1 VEAVASSSRGRQLKF
16 LCLEALAQEPD
27 ARAAFL
33 DQACA
38 GDAALRH
45 EVELLLA
52 GQARLAGFLETP
64 VWEPPSA
71 VLTPGTRLGPYEI
84 DSAIGAGGMGEV
96 YKARDARLGRTVAI
110 KVLPAGVASDPDRR
124 RLFEQEARAAS
135 ALNHPHICVVYDVG
149 SQASVTPG
157 AAPVHYLVMEHL
169 DGQTLAAHLTK
180 GKLPVSQALEI
191 GIQLAG
197 ALSAAHTHGIVHR
210 DLKPGNVM
218 LVKGDGGATL
228 QVKLLDF
235 GLVKLMGRDE
245 SLASQPTIGAAEQTD
260 EGRIVGTVS
269 YMSPEQAQGRPVD
282 ERSDIFSFGSLLYE
296 MVSGQK
302 PFHGESSVTTLA
314 AIIEKEPRP
323 LSGEIPP
330 DLEKVLARC
339 LSKDPARRYQHI
351 GDVKLELQDLVEENG
366 SRANRAAALP
376 PGRRRFPWIL
386 AAAASPLILAAAG
399 SFLLVRGDR
408 ALPQTRVV
416 NLTSYPGR
424 ETQPALSPDGTQ
436 VAFTWNGEKEDNDDI
451 YVQNV
456 GDTHATRVTTDPQPD
471 AYPCWSPDGRRIA
484 FVRLG
489 ASGTT
494 GELRVISALGGPEQK
509 LAEWP
514 GVGDGVSWSPD
525 GRWLAVSRVPA
536 AGVSADD
543 TAGIYF
549 YPAQGGDWRR
559 ITFPKPPATD
569 AYPRFSWNGGS
580 LAFARSRPV
589 GAALDVFIQ
598 ALTPEGVPHDGPRQV
613 TTTGMLLRGLAWH
626 RDGRSLIVAADP
638 AFGLT
643 YLYRVFTDRHAPPER
658 IELAGHQVESLST
671 SLGSTRLVFVYSDRN
686 QDIWR
691 LNPDGA
697 SAPLLRSSF
706 MEATPEY
713 SPDGRKVAFTSNR
726 NEQSC
731 EIWVANADGTNQY
744 QLTHGPGRNQ
754 GTARWSPDGQWIA
767 FDSQD
772 EKGQLDI
779 YVIEASGGQPR
790 PLTSEASDEVTPS
803 WSRDGQWIYF
813 RSDRTGG
820 DEIWRAPSAGGP
832 AERITAD
839 GGQHPYE
846 SIDGRTL
853 FYTKPAGELWTKPVD
868 GGPER
873 RLTGGVRGMYFAAAM
888 DGLYYLGPRGTD
900 GKWPL
905 MFIDPSSRV
914 SREVARFTRAP
925 HTQGFT
931 VSPDGRSVLYAV
943 DAVGTGAD
951 LKLIEHFQ

>member
-1 VEAVASSSRGRQLKF
+1 VASGDRGQQVKF

-45 EVELLLA
+45 EVESLLA

-64 VWEPPSA
+64 VWERPSV

-124 RLFEQEARAAS
+124 GRFEQEARAAS

-149 SQASVTPG
+149 SQAPVTPG

-169 DGQTLAAHLTK
+169 DGQTLAARLTK
-180 GKLPVSQALEI
+180 GKLPVPQALEI

-218 LVKGDGGATL
+218 LVEGDGGATL
-228 QVKLLDF
+228 EVKLLDF
-235 GLVKLMGRDE
+235 GLVKLKGRDE
-245 SLASQPTIGAAEQTD
+245 LPASQPNSGAAVQTD
-260 EGRIVGTVS
+260 VGRIVGTVA

-296 MVSGQK
+296 MVSGQQ
-302 PFHGESSVTTLA
+302 PFQGESSVTTLA
-314 AIIEKEPRP
+314 AIIEKEPRS

-339 LSKDPARRYQHI
+339 LRKDPARRYQHI
-351 GDVKLELQDLVEENG
+351 GDVKLELQVLVEESG
-366 SRANRAAALP
+366 SRANRAAATLP
-376 PGRRRFPWIL
+376 PRRRFPWIL
-386 AAAASPLILAAAG
+386 AAAASLLILAAAG
-399 SFLLVRGDR
+399 WFLFVRGDR

-416 NLTSYPGR
+416 NLTFYPGR
-424 ETQPALSPDGTQ
+424 ETHPALSPDGTQ

-456 GDTHATRVTTDPQPD
+456 GDTHATRVTTDPQTD
-471 AYPCWSPDGRRIA
+471 TYPCWSPDGRRLA

-489 ASGTT
+489 AGGKT
-494 GELRVISALGGPEQK
+494 GILRVISALGGPEQK

-514 GVGDGVSWSPD
+514 NPGDGLSWSPD
-525 GRWLAVSRVPA
+525 GRWLAVSRVSA
-536 AGVSADD
+536 AGASADD
-543 TAGIYF
+543 AAGIYL
-549 YPAQGGDWRR
+549 YPAQPGD
-559 ITFPKPPATD
+559 PKRVTSPQAPATD
-569 AYPRFSWNGGS
+569 TDPRLSSDSQS
-580 LAFARSRPV
+580 LAFVRSRLA
-589 GAALDVFIQ
+589 GAAADVFIQ
-598 ALTPEGVPHDGPRQV
+598 ALTREGVPQGGPRQL
-613 TTTGMLLRGLAWH
+613 TTTGMLTLGLAWH
-626 RDGRSLIVAADP
+626 RDGRSIIFAAQP

-643 YLYRVFTDRHAPPER
+643 YLHRVFTDRPAPLER
-658 IELAGHQVESLST
+658 IELGAHYESWPST
-671 SLGSTRLVFVYSDRN
+671 SPRSHRLAFVHSDADL
-686 QDIWR
+686 DIWR
-691 LNPDGA
+691 LDLGGA
-697 SAPLLRSSF
+697 SEPLIRTSF

-713 SPDGRKVAFTSNR
+713 SPDGLKVTFTSNR
-726 NEQSC
+726 NEQTC
-731 EIWVANADGTNQY
+731 EIWVANADGSSRF

-754 GTARWSPDGQWIA
+754 GTARWSPDGRWIA
-767 FDSQD
+767 FDSQAAN
-772 EKGQLDI
+772 GHLDI

-853 FYTKPAGELWTKPVD
+853 FYTKPAGELWAKPVD

-873 RLTGGVRGMYFAAAM
+873 RLTGGVRGMYFAVAK
-888 DGLYYLGPRGTD
+888 DGIYYLGPRGTD

-914 SREVARFTRAP
+914 SREVARLTRAP
-925 HTQGFT
+925 HTRGFT